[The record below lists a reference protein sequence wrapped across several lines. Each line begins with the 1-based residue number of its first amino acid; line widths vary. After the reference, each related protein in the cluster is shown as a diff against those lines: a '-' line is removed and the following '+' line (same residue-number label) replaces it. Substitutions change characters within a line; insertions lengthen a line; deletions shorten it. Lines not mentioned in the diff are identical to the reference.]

1 MYYLNPGLNYMEDMM
16 IVSTQLLQFREIYMI
31 MTMIMIVM
39 KIIKLDHSED

>member
-1 MYYLNPGLNYMEDMM
+1 MEDMM